1 MLRSYPI
8 FSFKKS
14 TIQMIPND
22 YSITKSLIQ
31 LTKILKIHRN
41 LKVLRFLDEQKKSF
55 CHFDKKLLRG
65 MA

>member
-1 MLRSYPI
+1 
-8 FSFKKS
+8 
-14 TIQMIPND
+14 MIPND

-31 LTKILKIHRN
+31 LTKISRIQRN